1 MTDSENPF
9 DEGGEQSSSSNS
21 VEQVRETTLAETSA
35 SESTKKLL
43 AAERLY
49 IRRPRDPDQIL
60 VAFDVAKKFE
70 ILNQNGE
77 AMFYM
82 VQEDSCC
89 SRTFCCS
96 NKWFT
101 LDIYD
106 LDEVHIGQ
114 LERGIGCLSCWCGCC
129 PQSMSISFPPR
140 KRIGTVEQQWS
151 IVGAPGYRT
160 VNHKRDLVFLM
171 SGSNFCGV
179 KKIKLFSGT
188 DDRIGKMKNEWDG
201 LPTDTFN
208 SQNCF
213 GVSLS
218 GKGESLDL
226 EHRYLL
232 IGSAFLM
239 AYNYFGANKRVTH
252 EELIG
257 LKKS

>member
-1 MTDSENPF
+1 
-9 DEGGEQSSSSNS
+9 
-21 VEQVRETTLAETSA
+21 
-35 SESTKKLL
+35 
-43 AAERLY
+43 
-49 IRRPRDPDQIL
+49 
-60 VAFDVAKKFE
+60 
-70 ILNQNGE
+70 
-77 AMFYM
+77 MFYM

-188 DDRIGKMKNEWDG
+188 EDRIGKMKNEWDG